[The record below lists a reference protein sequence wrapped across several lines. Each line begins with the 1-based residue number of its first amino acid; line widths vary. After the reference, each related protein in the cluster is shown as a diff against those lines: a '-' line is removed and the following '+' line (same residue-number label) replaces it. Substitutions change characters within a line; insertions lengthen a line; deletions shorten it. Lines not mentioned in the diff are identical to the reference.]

1 MGQAL
6 SFPGQ
11 NELQKGAKW
20 PERRTGKT
28 HHLFAF
34 LSFTGLSHSD
44 DVLNSVSKTEE
55 SEDRPNVSE
64 YHGNIRFA
72 QQMTI
77 AGKKHEIEKYKNL
90 EQEIAQNRVTNW
102 DKQYAKI
109 ALIEALLQCVKTKIP
124 GSLLVLNLLAQCSK
138 HVLHVPKQKI
148 AQPRPA

>member
-20 PERRTGKT
+20 PERSTGTGKT

-44 DVLNSVSKTEE
+44 DVLNSVSKTEK

-64 YHGNIRFA
+64 YDGNIRC
-72 QQMTI
+72 
-77 AGKKHEIEKYKNL
+77 
-90 EQEIAQNRVTNW
+90 
-102 DKQYAKI
+102 
-109 ALIEALLQCVKTKIP
+109 AL
-124 GSLLVLNLLAQCSK
+124 
-138 HVLHVPKQKI
+138 H
-148 AQPRPA
+148 RP

>member
-20 PERRTGKT
+20 LERRTGKT

-34 LSFTGLSHSD
+34 LSFTGLSHWVSD

-72 QQMTI
+72 QQMI
-77 AGKKHEIEKYKNL
+77 IVGKKRMK
-90 EQEIAQNRVTNW
+90 
-102 DKQYAKI
+102 
-109 ALIEALLQCVKTKIP
+109 
-124 GSLLVLNLLAQCSK
+124 
-138 HVLHVPKQKI
+138 
-148 AQPRPA
+148 